1 MVWAL
6 LGVGLMIRGHQQVQ
20 RAVWVAG
27 AGLLG
32 VVVGKLFFLE
42 LADQGGLYRIISFI
56 VVGLLLLV
64 VGYFAPLPPKSP
76 PKSLP
81 KADAPAEPVAP
92 PLAPSQPETLP

>member
-1 MVWAL
+1 VVWAL
-6 LGVGLMIRGHQQVQ
+6 LGVGLMIRGHRQVQ

-42 LADQGGLYRIISFI
+42 LADHGGLYRIISFI

-64 VGYFAPLPPKSP
+64 VGYFAPVPPDQAVERAESE
-76 PKSLP
+76 
-81 KADAPAEPVAP
+81 AP
-92 PLAPSQPETLP
+92 